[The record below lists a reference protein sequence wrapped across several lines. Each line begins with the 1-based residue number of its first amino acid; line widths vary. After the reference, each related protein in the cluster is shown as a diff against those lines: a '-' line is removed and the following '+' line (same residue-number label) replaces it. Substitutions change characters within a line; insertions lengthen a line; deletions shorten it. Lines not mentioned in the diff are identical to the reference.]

1 MTDSS
6 NPRVKVLVVDDDEDL
21 LEMIGLMLLSNGMKA
36 ECLADCRK
44 LYDTLQKDRP
54 HIILMDIFLKYDDGR
69 DICRTL
75 KNDSEY
81 ADIPVLLYS
90 ASNLNRNDILQ
101 CGANDF
107 LHKPFEMETLLRL
120 IRHLAVPNTATAE
133 PEAL

>member
-1 MTDSS
+1 MDSS
-6 NPRVKVLVVDDDEDL
+6 NPRLKVLVVDDDEDL
-21 LEMIGLMLLSNGMKA
+21 LEMIGLMLMSNGMKA

-44 LYDTLQKDRP
+44 LHDTLQKDRP

-69 DICRTL
+69 DICRSL
-75 KNDSEY
+75 KTNGEY

-120 IRHLAVPNTATAE
+120 IRQLAVPNTATAE
-133 PEAL
+133 PEAM